1 MFDVRRREVILMN
14 KFFFF
19 QVVYAPGL
27 DTGYA
32 PVTFPGVT
40 EAVGAGNFTLAK
52 EWVWKTANGILE
64 AAGVLAI

>member
-1 MFDVRRREVILMN
+1 VI
-14 KFFFF
+14 
-19 QVVYAPGL
+19 YAPGL

-40 EAVGAGNFTLAK
+40 EAVEARNFTLAK
-52 EWVWKTANGILE
+52 EWVWKTADGILE